1 VSPFFITNDN
11 EKELRMANVK
21 SVKSIFGIS
30 KLPVS
35 RPFLVSS
42 DKPLYTA
49 PPLGVLIR
57 DIGDKFVAGKAIK
70 K

>member
-1 VSPFFITNDN
+1 
-11 EKELRMANVK
+11 MANVS

-35 RPFLVSS
+35 QPFLVSS

-49 PPLGVLIR
+49 LDQNLLKI
-57 DIGDKFVAGKAIK
+57 IEDKFIAGKVIK